1 MQRDNSFG
9 ELLFRLRER
18 KGVSQSRLCRGLCSV
33 SALSRYERGER
44 APHMLLFNALMQR
57 LGASVVSLNAVISI
71 REYHYLSWKG
81 QILQAARENRIRT
94 VQDLLED
101 PVSPGEVGDC
111 ALQEQFLYVMRS
123 FLQER
128 RGKDAESMELLKK
141 AASLTVPVDRV
152 PFRELLLSAGETFI
166 LVKLSDLLVK
176 NGEKAQAGKLL
187 WELIGY
193 LERNVEDEMRSIL
206 YPQVVRIL
214 APLLLE
220 EGRFSECGQ
229 LCRKAIEMLRDTG
242 HLADMEELLSC
253 YLRCDCQGEYAGR
266 CRKWLWTVRE
276 IFRRYPVEKNNSI
289 FPCQWEQE
297 LYLIQEMIRAY
308 RVMDGLSQEEMS
320 GLLFSPETLSRAEN
334 GKHTLHTEHYFAVRE
349 RLSVE
354 EEFINPRL
362 HTRDY
367 FILEK
372 MQKVY
377 RAISTTRYE
386 DAKRELAQ
394 VRASLEKS
402 GELSDEY
409 NQSVLEMTNVTI
421 LSSLKKVGRKEV
433 IASCERFLKCEY
445 PDIFEETFWNRY
457 LSKARA
463 EALNHIAVAIVSTE
477 REKAVFIWEH
487 LLEQLKKS
495 RVLLPDRY
503 SSAMLPI
510 VNLSTCY
517 GMMGRYQDCVRIC
530 LAGISLCCQ
539 KDRYISF
546 SKLMGN
552 YGETRI
558 FLGDRKEDYRELFRQ
573 VYYLADL
580 FQIKKEMKY
589 YDRFY
594 RENFDRDVEWY

>member
-94 VQDLLED
+94 VQELLED
-101 PVSPGEVGDC
+101 PVSPGEVGDR
-111 ALQEQFLYVMRS
+111 ALQEQFLYVMQS

-128 RGKDAESMELLKK
+128 QGKDAESMELLKK

-220 EGRFSECGQ
+220 ERRFSECGQ

-242 HLADMEELLSC
+242 HLADMEGLLSC
-253 YLRCDCQGEYAGR
+253 YLRCDCQGEYADR

-409 NQSVLEMTNVTI
+409 NSERSGDDKCYHSFFFGKNGKERSDRI
-421 LSSLKKVGRKEV
+421 LRKIPKVR
-433 IASCERFLKCEY
+433 
-445 PDIFEETFWNRY
+445 
-457 LSKARA
+457 
-463 EALNHIAVAIVSTE
+463 VSGYF
-477 REKAVFIWEH
+477 RGD
-487 LLEQLKKS
+487 LLEPVSFKGQGGSPKSHRRSDCFNRAGKGGFYLGASFGAVEKEPGFTAGQVQLGHAS
-495 RVLLPDRY
+495 YRQSFDLLWSNGPLSGLRQGMPCGY
-503 SSAMLPI
+503 FPLPPK
-510 VNLSTCY
+510 
-517 GMMGRYQDCVRIC
+517 G
-530 LAGISLCCQ
+530 
-539 KDRYISF
+539 
-546 SKLMGN
+546 
-552 YGETRI
+552 
-558 FLGDRKEDYRELFRQ
+558 
-573 VYYLADL
+573 
-580 FQIKKEMKY
+580 
-589 YDRFY
+589 
-594 RENFDRDVEWY
+594 